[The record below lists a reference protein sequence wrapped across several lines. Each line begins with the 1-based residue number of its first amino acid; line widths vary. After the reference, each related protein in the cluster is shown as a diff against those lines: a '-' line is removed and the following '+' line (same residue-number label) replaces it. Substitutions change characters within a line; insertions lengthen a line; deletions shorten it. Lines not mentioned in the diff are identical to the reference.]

1 MTATY
6 VSGLIV
12 TDAADHFGIF
22 YIDTDKLKSHS
33 VPSDNKYTRIMSD
46 RNIDIFRHYLDQTD
60 FTPITH
66 TKCPNEAYDKFMDL
80 YKTAFESA
88 FPLKQRKANK
98 LCTKREPCVTTG
110 LLTSLRTQSKLF
122 STKINRPTQVNI
134 TTYKMYVNLY
144 NKLKRTLKINY
155 YKEKLEASKHDSKQ
169 MWSVLKKAIGKQND
183 KRNISQS
190 FKINNQ
196 DVTNKTEI
204 AEAFNSYFS
213 QIGSSTSHNVP
224 KSKHTYSEYLSTPT
238 ANSMFLED
246 VELVMA
252 FLDSNNILFKG
263 FKHQYGFRAKHSTIH
278 PIIHLLNDCAEAN
291 NNNPKK
297 FTMSIFCD
305 LSKAFDVISHKII
318 LQKLNFYGLRGVVND
333 WFSSYLTNRTQYV
346 EINNN
351 KSGVEYIK
359 CGMPQG
365 SILGPLL
372 YLLYVNDIS
381 KSTQG
386 HILSFADDT
395 SMYISDSNI
404 ENLYRRANIAMDD
417 LYDWFCA
424 NRLSLNPKKTKFIVI
439 KPFQRHYYCTNLS
452 VCVNNVPLM
461 QIGSSFGEK
470 STKFL
475 GIHIDESLSW
485 RHHVNYVNNKISR
498 ALYAIKQVKH
508 FLPIESLH
516 TLYFAFI
523 QPYNIVER
531 KFEPQRYFELNMMF
545 IV

>member
-1 MTATY
+1 
-6 VSGLIV
+6 
-12 TDAADHFGIF
+12 
-22 YIDTDKLKSHS
+22 
-33 VPSDNKYTRIMSD
+33 
-46 RNIDIFRHYLDQTD
+46 
-60 FTPITH
+60 
-66 TKCPNEAYDKFMDL
+66 
-80 YKTAFESA
+80 
-88 FPLKQRKANK
+88 
-98 LCTKREPCVTTG
+98 
-110 LLTSLRTQSKLF
+110 
-122 STKINRPTQVNI
+122 
-134 TTYKMYVNLY
+134 
-144 NKLKRTLKINY
+144 
-155 YKEKLEASKHDSKQ
+155 
-169 MWSVLKKAIGKQND
+169 
-183 KRNISQS
+183 
-190 FKINNQ
+190 
-196 DVTNKTEI
+196 
-204 AEAFNSYFS
+204 
-213 QIGSSTSHNVP
+213 
-224 KSKHTYSEYLSTPT
+224 
-238 ANSMFLED
+238 
-246 VELVMA
+246 MA
-252 FLDSNNILFKG
+252 FLDSNNIL

-305 LSKAFDVISHKII
+305 LSKAFDVISHKI
-318 LQKLNFYGLRGVVND
+318 LLKKLIFYGLRGVVND

-351 KSGVEYIK
+351 KSGVEHIK
-359 CGMPQG
+359 CGVPQG

-424 NRLSLNPKKTKFIVI
+424 NRLSLNPNKTKFIVI
-439 KPFQRHYYCTNLS
+439 KPFQRHYDCTNLS

-475 GIHIDESLSW
+475 GIYIDESLSW
-485 RHHVNYVNNKISR
+485 RHHVNHINNKISR

-523 QPYNIVER
+523 QPHISYGILAWGNAYSTICQKTILLQKRALRLINNVQYNSHTDPLFKRSKILKINDLYEYQIILFMNDFAKKKLPNSFDNIFKYNCDVLSSCPTR
-531 KFEPQRYFELNMMF
+531 QYDLMF
-545 IV
+545 IERCDSTFSARLPLYNFPNIYNKWSRSLSLPTFKSRLQSRMRTHLLSLYPDIVNCSSKFCKQCQAHRQ